1 MAFDLASAKP
11 VGGFDMSTAKPVTPQ
26 VGNADRASSQG
37 LLRQFAHGAS
47 FGFDDELAGAASAL
61 TGGDYESAR
70 RDYLA
75 ERNQYG
81 QDHPAASFAAN
92 LAGGLA
98 TGVGGAAKLAA
109 TKAGGA
115 VAEAVSTLPRW
126 AQLATAGGA
135 AGAVQGAGDADTGS
149 RTWGAVKGGVAGAV
163 AGAVLPPVIGVV
175 GKVADKLVGAPIRWG
190 VNALRTPEE
199 QGLRALYKA
208 LQRDE
213 ITPAEFSDR
222 LKALG
227 PNAVAAD
234 AGGENVLGLAKAAVR
249 RPGTAKNAGMAFQVE
264 RAQGAGARVNGA
276 LQQAMGV
283 ESTATDDIVQ
293 GLHQNMRNIAAEHG
307 YDDILNSGSVE
318 YTPELEKLMTGPT
331 MQEAMG
337 AAKRMIKN
345 DIARGKAD
353 KSLDEFFKETP
364 AGIEFAPIPETER
377 AILTGRRVPQ
387 SGRQP
392 MTYEISASR
401 EAKLGPARALS
412 DPNETVG
419 EVATRPTLRAWDY
432 VKRGLDRI
440 IGEETDPITG
450 KLSPKGAEAVD
461 FKSQMMPHVDKGNDA
476 YVAVRSA
483 YADEKAGES
492 ALNLGR
498 KFMRDDFDVTNRR
511 LADMT
516 PAERQYF
523 KVGAARAAQD
533 MIEAGKRTGMRYA
546 DFLETPG
553 LTKKLR
559 AAFAGDEEG
568 FMSFMG
574 QLENE
579 ARMGRT
585 FNKLRGGSDSI
596 ENINNDAELGGG
608 LANGIPVSKE
618 GLARKLGLM
627 LTEPNA
633 EVSGQLQRLLLTND
647 APTKAQ
653 IQERLMKLAPSL
665 NRRVLP
671 SYAAPAAVGAMG
683 QQLGQRVN

>member
-1 MAFDLASAKP
+1 MARDVTVTFADGATHVYQGVP
-11 VGGFDMSTAKPVTPQ
+11 DEITPQ
-26 VGNADRASSQG
+26 AITQRAMGDFRKDVAALDGGRKAQVGDADRASSQG

-61 TGGDYESAR
+61 TGGDYDSAR

-75 ERNQYG
+75 ERDQYG
-81 QDHPAASFAAN
+81 ADHPIASFAAN

-98 TGVGGAAKLAA
+98 TGVGGVGKLAA

-115 VAEAVSTLPRW
+115 MAQSVAALPRW
-126 AQLATAGGA
+126 AQLASAGGA

-149 RTWGAVKGGVAGAV
+149 RAWGAVKGGTAGAV

-175 GKVADKLVGAPIRWG
+175 GKVANKLVGAPARWA

-222 LKALG
+222 MKALG

-264 RAQGAGARVNGA
+264 RAQSAGARVNGA

-293 GLHQNMRNIAAEHG
+293 GLHQNMRNVAAEHG
-307 YDDILNSGSVE
+307 YDDILNQGQVDL
-318 YTPELEKLMTGPT
+318 TPDLEKLMGSST
-331 MQEAMG
+331 MKKALGQASS
-337 AAKRMIKN
+337 ILDD
-345 DIARGKAD
+345 DIALGRAD
-353 KSLDEFFKETP
+353 SKMQQFFKMDENGSMFSP
-364 AGIEFAPIPETER
+364 FGGFHGDMAE
-377 AILTGRRVPQ
+377 
-387 SGRQP
+387 
-392 MTYEISASR
+392 
-401 EAKLGPARALS
+401 
-412 DPNETVG
+412 
-419 EVATRPTLRAWDY
+419 RPTLRAWDY
-432 VKRGLDRI
+432 VKRGLDAVI
-440 IGEETDPITG
+440 NDGTDAITG
-450 KLSPKGAEAVD
+450 KMSSQAERANALKRQLMSHLD
-461 FKSQMMPHVDKGNDA
+461 DA
-476 YVAVRSA
+476 NPEYKAVRAA
-483 YADEKAGES
+483 YADEKAGET

-498 KFMRDDFDVTNRR
+498 TFMREGSDVTERR
-511 LADMT
+511 LSEMT

-559 AAFAGDEEG
+559 AAFAGDDEG

-585 FNKLRGGSDSI
+585 FNKLRGGSDSL